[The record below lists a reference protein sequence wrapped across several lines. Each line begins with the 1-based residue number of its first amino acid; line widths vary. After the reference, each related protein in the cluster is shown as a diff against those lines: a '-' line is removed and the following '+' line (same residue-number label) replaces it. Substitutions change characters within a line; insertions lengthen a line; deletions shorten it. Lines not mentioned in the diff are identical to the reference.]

1 MTTSP
6 GFVMNIPLPSET
18 TGIPLNDQ
26 GWDNWLRPFDDY
38 CRPHGD
44 RPLVAS
50 RNLPPEVESPGIARN
65 VTKATLVR
73 WSLGEFYD
81 DAAVVVSELVTN
93 AIRYGLRP
101 DAGNLLRLV
110 LVRYERQLVCMVTDP
125 ADVAPTMR
133 EPDWVAETGRGLHII
148 EAMSRAWGW
157 TPLLQGGKA
166 VWASFSII

>member
-1 MTTSP
+1 
-6 GFVMNIPLPSET
+6 MNIPPPSET

-26 GWDNWLRPFDDY
+26 GWDDWLPPFCGTPRPA
-38 CRPHGD
+38 GD
-44 RPLVAS
+44 RPLVAAKD
-50 RNLPPEVESPGIARN
+50 LPPVVESPGIARN
-65 VTKATLVR
+65 VTKATLVH
-73 WSLGEFYD
+73 WSLGDFSE

-101 DAGNLLRLV
+101 DAGSLLRLV

-125 ADVAPTMR
+125 ADEAPKMQ

-157 TPLLQGGKA
+157 TPLLGGGKA
-166 VWASFSII
+166 VWASFAIV

>member
-1 MTTSP
+1 
-6 GFVMNIPLPSET
+6 MNIPPPSET

-26 GWDNWLRPFDDY
+26 GWDDWLRPLDGNS
-38 CRPHGD
+38 RSTGD
-44 RPLVAS
+44 RPLVAA
-50 RNLPPEVESPGIARN
+50 RELPPEVESPGIARN
-65 VTKATLVR
+65 VTKDTLVH
-73 WSLGEFYD
+73 WSLTEFYD

-101 DAGNLLRLV
+101 GARNLRLV

-125 ADVAPTMR
+125 ADTAPTMQ

-157 TPLLQGGKA
+157 TPLLGGGKA
-166 VWASFSII
+166 VWAAFSII

>member
-1 MTTSP
+1 
-6 GFVMNIPLPSET
+6 MNIPPPSET

-26 GWDNWLRPFDDY
+26 GWDDWLSACDGRAQL
-38 CRPHGD
+38 HGD

-50 RNLPPEVESPGIARN
+50 RDLPPEIESPGIARN

-93 AIRYGLRP
+93 AIRYGLSTGS
-101 DAGNLLRLV
+101 ASSALRLV

-125 ADVAPTMR
+125 ADTAPRMQ

-157 TPLLQGGKA
+157 TPLLGGGKA
-166 VWASFSII
+166 VWASFTIL